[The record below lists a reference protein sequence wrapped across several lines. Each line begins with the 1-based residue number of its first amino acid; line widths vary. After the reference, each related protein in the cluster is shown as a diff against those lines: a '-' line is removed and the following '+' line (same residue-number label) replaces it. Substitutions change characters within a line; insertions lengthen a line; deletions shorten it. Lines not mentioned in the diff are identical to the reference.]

1 MLNAGVQDASHPR
14 AGPSPPGF
22 SETSRGSHE
31 PPYARR
37 KRTTGASQRRLV
49 MPARELPVR
58 PDLDQL
64 KHQAKDL
71 LRALHDGE
79 PSAVSDL
86 ARYHGEPIEPSR
98 AKLTDAQLVLARGYG
113 APSWPRIVLSC
124 QLIDAIWRDD
134 VDAVRSLVLKTPKL
148 LHENA
153 LIEGR
158 NWGPPM
164 SYAANLGRDAIIRML
179 HGLGATDHLSAIGRA
194 TLQGQVSTAR
204 MLYAMLDSPR
214 LPNDPLGG
222 PAYTLNVGG
231 TAFVY

>member
-1 MLNAGVQDASHPR
+1 
-14 AGPSPPGF
+14 
-22 SETSRGSHE
+22 
-31 PPYARR
+31 
-37 KRTTGASQRRLV
+37 

-79 PSAVSDL
+79 PSAVADL
-86 ARYHGEPIEPSR
+86 ARYHAEPIEPSR
-98 AKLTDAQLVLARGYG
+98 AKLADAQLVLARSYG

-179 HGLGATDHLSAIGRA
+179 HELGATDHLSAIGRA
-194 TLQGQVSTAR
+194 TLQGQVGTGPETVLSAR
-204 MLYAMLDSPR
+204 VLCVLHQQDVRLAEFALADLQSERCDVGFAAPWLDKPR
-214 LPNDPLGG
+214 ENDEQKLQDCLVAIGRHG
-222 PAYTLNVGG
+222 
-231 TAFVY
+231 